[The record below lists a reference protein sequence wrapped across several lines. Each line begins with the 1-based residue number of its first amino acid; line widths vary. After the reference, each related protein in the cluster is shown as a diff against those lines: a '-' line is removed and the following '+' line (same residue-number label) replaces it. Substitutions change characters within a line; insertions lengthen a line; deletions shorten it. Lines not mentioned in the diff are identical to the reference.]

1 LRTVCRQAL
10 ACPFVVLLIP
20 LLVIVP
26 LPAQQPIPAHKSHDS
41 HDERALMENPAHAS
55 AQIAP
60 LLAGLGTHHHPVTTK
75 SPRAQLFFDQG
86 LKLAYGFN
94 HQEALRAFK
103 EAARLDPDCAMAYWG
118 WALALAPNLN
128 LPMQESV
135 AAQAFEAAQ
144 LALSKIDKVSDQEA
158 GYIRAVAKLFVMGNK
173 PDRASLDLAYA
184 DAMRDLHARY
194 PDDLDAATL
203 YAAALMNLSPWD
215 YWTKDGRPKER
226 TPVILATLEKV
237 LEKDPD
243 HEGALHYYI
252 HAVEAAN
259 PKRGEQA
266 ADRLNGLAPGAG
278 HLVHMPSHIYIQT
291 GRYRDAM
298 EVNILASQA
307 DEGYITQCR
316 AQGIYP
322 LAYYPHNVHFLA
334 WAAMML
340 GDSRAS
346 LEASRKVASNVPK
359 DFKEDAWAIYQ
370 TFLSMPLYSMVR
382 FGQWDGILAEP
393 VPPDTLR
400 FHKGIAHYAR
410 GLAFLRK
417 GEQQSF
423 AGEEAGL
430 RKILT
435 DPETAKNL
443 VGFSN
448 AEAILGIAHRILLG
462 EQAAAAKDYP
472 KAISLL
478 EKAVRM
484 QDGLMYTEPPDW
496 YYPVRHSLGAV
507 LLEAGLPKEAEVIY
521 WQDLKQFPENA
532 FSLYGVWQSLKA
544 QGREA
549 ESAAA
554 RKRFETA
561 WAYAD
566 KELPASRW

>member
-1 LRTVCRQAL
+1 MRTEIRPAAARWPAVA
-10 ACPFVVLLIP
+10 FTF
-20 LLVIVP
+20 LLVLVP
-26 LPAQQPIPAHKSHDS
+26 LAAQQQDHKAHDS
-41 HDERALMENPAHAS
+41 HDERALKENPAHAS
-55 AQIAP
+55 SQIAP

-144 LALSKIDKVSDQEA
+144 LALSKINKVSEQEA
-158 GYIRAVAKLFVMGNK
+158 GYIRAVAKLFTK
-173 PDRASLDLAYA
+173 EHTPDRAALDLAYA
-184 DAMRDLHARY
+184 DAMRELHSRY

-226 TPVILATLEKV
+226 TPVILTTLEKV

-252 HAVEAAN
+252 HAVEAAD
-259 PKRGEQA
+259 PKSGEQT
-266 ADRLNGLAPGAG
+266 ADRLRGLAPGAG

-291 GRYRDAM
+291 GRYRDAL

-340 GDSRAS
+340 GDSRTA
-346 LEASRKVASNVPK
+346 LEASRKVAANVPK
-359 DFKEDAWAIYQ
+359 DHKEDAWAIYQ
-370 TFLSMPLYSMVR
+370 TFLSMPLYSLVR
-382 FGQWDGILAEP
+382 FGQWDEILAEP

-417 GEQQSF
+417 GEPQSF

-448 AEAILGIAHRILLG
+448 AEAILSLALAILEG
-462 EQAAAAKDYP
+462 EQAAKARDYT

-484 QDGLMYTEPPDW
+484 QDGLMYTEPPAW

-521 WQDLKQFPENA
+521 WQDLKQFPENG

-544 QGREA
+544 QGRDAEA
-549 ESAAA
+549 DAIH
-554 RKRFETA
+554 RRFQTA

-566 KELPASRW
+566 TDLPASRW